1 MMAEVLEAELGQ
13 FPVMSFTQEQT
24 GSLTLFILTMY
35 FGAGQGEG
43 NYEAVKCSYT
53 TY

>member
-1 MMAEVLEAELGQ
+1 MTEVLEAELGQ
-13 FPVMSFTQEQT
+13 FPVLSFTQSQT
-24 GSLTLFILTMY
+24 GSLTLFNLGMY

-43 NYEAVKCSYT
+43 NYEAVKCSCT